1 MAVGTITSTVVT
13 LPGSTKRYKKISYT
27 NTANG
32 AGAFATATIT
42 DAYGYIAK
50 VVLSEGATGLDAV
63 FALACV
69 ETGKSAG
76 DHFFGS
82 VTGVDFSSGNTSFIA
97 IPGQTASSV
106 SLPIPVM
113 LTGSYDI
120 STTTAQT
127 IASAIYT
134 VDIYLVDSL

>member
-50 VVLSEGATGLDAV
+50 VVCTEGATGLNAS
-63 FALACV
+63 FSLACV
-69 ETGKSAG
+69 ETGQSAG
-76 DHFFGS
+76 NHFFGAVS
-82 VTGVDFSSGNTSFIA
+82 GVDFSAGNTSFIA

-106 SLPIPVM
+106 TLPIPVL

-120 STTTAQT
+120 STTTSNT
-127 IASAIYT
+127 TASAIYS